1 MNNLQNIPP
10 IDKLPSLFRITG
22 ISTTPTA
29 NGRGVEYR
37 VEIFNERASM
47 TVSFTR
53 SQPDIRLKADMLVSV
68 RWKLPVNSVGGAI
81 QISRLVL
88 LERPIK
94 GANLFET
101 VPFAWVKD
109 HDLVKRAKTVMDAL
123 PDNLNHLIVAIL
135 WHGTRFR
142 HFCNRPAS
150 MNGHHSTVNGN
161 LLHTTEVAETV
172 MLNAARY
179 PQANLGISL
188 AAAILHDVGKA
199 DEYNQWSNGNWGM
212 TDRGKLVGHR
222 HTIIEWIS
230 AAMATNRILIQDK
243 HYLSLIH
250 ALTAAPGAEW
260 IGIRAPATPE
270 ATLLNVADKLSGE
283 SSLTSML
290 ANQNGGWGTKHPH
303 RKGNLFTLPADALTT
318 F

>member
-1 MNNLQNIPP
+1 MNNTQNIPP
-10 IDKLPSLFRITG
+10 IDKLPSVFRITG
-22 ISTTPTA
+22 ISASPTA
-29 NGRGVEYR
+29 NGRGIEYR

-68 RWKLPVNSVGGAI
+68 RWKLPVNSIGGAI

-88 LERPIK
+88 LEQPIR
-94 GANLFET
+94 GTNLFET

-109 HDLVKRAKTVMDAL
+109 RDLVKRAKTVLDTL

-135 WHGTRFR
+135 WNGTRFR

-150 MNGHHSTVNGN
+150 MSGHHSYENGN

-172 MLNAARY
+172 MLNAVRY

-199 DEYNQWSNGNWGM
+199 DEYNQWGNGSWGM

-222 HTIIEWIS
+222 HTVIEWIS

-270 ATLLNVADKLSGE
+270 ATLLSVADKLGGE
-283 SSLTSML
+283 SSLASML
-290 ANQNGGWGTKHPH
+290 ANQKGGWGTKHPH
-303 RKGNLFTLPADALTT
+303 RKGNLFTLPADVLTT

>member
-1 MNNLQNIPP
+1 MNNPHNIPP
-10 IDKLPSLFRITG
+10 IDQLPGVFRITD
-22 ISTTPTA
+22 ISATPMM
-29 NGRGVEYR
+29 NGRGIEYQ
-37 VEIFNERASM
+37 VKIFNERASM
-47 TVSFTR
+47 TVSYTR

-68 RWKLPVNSVGGAI
+68 RWKLPVNSVDGAI

-88 LERPIK
+88 LEQPIK
-94 GANLFET
+94 GTNLFET
-101 VPFAWVKD
+101 VPYGWVKD
-109 HDLVKRAKTVMDAL
+109 RDLVKRAKTVMDAL
-123 PDNLNHLIVAIL
+123 PDNLNHLIVSIL

-150 MNGHHSTVNGN
+150 MNGHHSNVNGN

-172 MLNAARY
+172 MLNAVRY
-179 PQANLGISL
+179 PKANLGISL

-199 DEYNQWSNGNWGM
+199 DEYNQWNNGTWNM

-222 HTIIEWIS
+222 HTVIEWIS
-230 AAMATNRILIQDK
+230 AAMATNRIAIQDK
-243 HYLSLIH
+243 HYLSLLH

-270 ATLLNVADKLSGE
+270 ATLLTVADKLSGE
-283 SSLTSML
+283 SSLATML
-290 ANQNGGWGTKHPH
+290 ANQKGGWGTKHPH
-303 RKGNLFTLPADALTT
+303 RKGNLYTLPADSMNS